1 MRDSL
6 AEVVES
12 VRSRAFSDMDPAL
25 AQQIIEI
32 EKQHVEDRPR
42 AQEGVA
48 RAIQQHLNRS
58 TEA

>member
-6 AEVVES
+6 AGVIES
-12 VRSRAFSDMDPAL
+12 VRTQSFSEVDPEL
-25 AQQIIEI
+25 AQQIVEI

-48 RAIQQHLNRS
+48 RAIQQHLDRS
-58 TEA
+58 AEA

>member
-1 MRDSL
+1 MRDNL

-58 TEA
+58 AEA

>member
-12 VRSRAFSDMDPAL
+12 VRSRAFSDVDPEL
-25 AQQIIEI
+25 AQQIVEI

-58 TEA
+58 AEA

>member
-1 MRDSL
+1 
-6 AEVVES
+6 
-12 VRSRAFSDMDPAL
+12 MDPAL

-58 TEA
+58 AEA

>member
-12 VRSRAFSDMDPAL
+12 VRSRAFSDVDQHL

-48 RAIQQHLNRS
+48 RAIQQHLNGS
-58 TEA
+58 AEA

>member
-6 AEVVES
+6 AGVIES
-12 VRSRAFSDMDPAL
+12 VRTQSFSDVDPEL
-25 AQQIIEI
+25 AQRIVEI

-48 RAIQQHLNRS
+48 RAIQQHLDGS
-58 TEA
+58 VEA